1 MKTGC
6 SQCLYRNI
14 LGVPCHLL
22 RPLLILTTLELVSP
36 RDGFLDL
43 STLQLSNSLQTLVV
57 QDGTFTTGSLPPN
70 LTNLYLADSDIETYQ
85 HCSCV
90 TSLTQLKLL
99 NSTLCGLHQHG
110 VLACHALDGLTCLES
125 YVSAM
130 HVSQGICFNINVFR
144 MPLGLSALT
153 SLRCFDAKIAST
165 STLTLNAFCELTSL
179 QDLKIHVRGGSLW
192 ANTGMS
198 QLSMLTSLSLL
209 ASAGRKDVGVQ
220 IFMEWLECR
229 RYRC

>member
-1 MKTGC
+1 MWFAPARGV
-6 SQCLYRNI
+6 SLSCLG
-14 LGVPCHLL
+14 GV
-22 RPLLILTTLELVSP
+22 
-36 RDGFLDL
+36 DL
-43 STLQLSNSLQTLVV
+43 SGKLCLSHARESGNM
-57 QDGTFTTGSLPPN
+57 F
-70 LTNLYLADSDIETYQ
+70 Q
-85 HCSCV
+85 HY
-90 TSLTQLKLL
+90 
-99 NSTLCGLHQHG
+99 G
-110 VLACHALDGLTCLES
+110 
-125 YVSAM
+125 
-130 HVSQGICFNINVFR
+130 FR

-179 QDLKIHVRGGSLW
+179 QDLKIHVRGGSLF